1 MSSSNPQLKQAYD
14 LIKAGQKT
22 QAVSIL
28 RAVLRNDRDNAD
40 AWWLMAN
47 ALAEPDDV
55 REALENVLRL
65 RPANTKAQAMLDKLN
80 ARYPPRRKNDD
91 DEFAFDDD
99 DDFDFDDDLPQSH
112 GGRVPVTRPASSGP
126 STLLI
131 VLAIVGGLAVFSC
144 VACLIATSAGVLTFG
159 RAIEQVVTDPTF
171 AAVMEDFAQSVTVI
185 AGSQRLPADANMRGS
200 IRRGQTVTGNVDTFR
215 DDGWTL
221 EGELGSSYIIELNA
235 RDSTLDPQLY
245 IYNPDGRLLAE
256 NDDIDFSSNRNSRL
270 EITLP
275 VNGIYTIIVSAFGQG
290 GAYELIVR

>member
-1 MSSSNPQLKQAYD
+1 
-14 LIKAGQKT
+14 
-22 QAVSIL
+22 
-28 RAVLRNDRDNAD
+28 VLRNDRDNAD